1 MDPALQKS
9 LALGVLPPALFTGIV
24 LLLAWWW
31 RRMPES
37 AEARAALLP
46 PSNTNTIGERLWLT
60 PLVFAIAY
68 LPVHHFLLGGFK
80 PQPIAAADWMP
91 HVAVLAGVLGA
102 LATIARMPI
111 AVRWV
116 WRALVCAAIAGAI
129 ASGKIRNGWPMSE
142 AIPTLAAFVI
152 HTLFAWWLFERV
164 TDRTRGPGGPIIL
177 MIYAAGVSQVLVLA
191 FYSLRLAQMP
201 TAMAAVA
208 GAAMVVALIRPRFTL
223 AFGGVHV
230 ILLVSNAALLQGVLF
245 PGDAILPRVL
255 PWVLL
260 ASPLL
265 AALADFI
272 PLKGWKLVVVRSVL
286 AVIPVAAAI
295 GVAVSLRPADEY

>member
-9 LALGVLPPALFTGIV
+9 LTLGVLPPAIFTGIV

-37 AEARAALLP
+37 AEARVALLP
-46 PSNTNTIGERLWLT
+46 PSTMNTRGERLWLS
-60 PLVFAIAY
+60 PLVFAVAY

-80 PQPIAAADWMP
+80 FSLVAAADWMP
-91 HVAVLAGVLGA
+91 YVALLAGVLGA
-102 LATIARMPI
+102 LATLARMPVAI
-111 AVRWV
+111 RWI
-116 WRALVCAAIAGAI
+116 WRAVICAAIAGAI
-129 ASGKIRNGWPMSE
+129 ASGKIRNGWPMVE
-142 AIPTLAAFVI
+142 AVPTLAAFVL
-152 HTLFAWWLFERV
+152 HTLAAWWLFERV
-164 TDRTRGPGGPIIL
+164 TDRTRGPSGPIVL
-177 MIYAAGVSQVLVLA
+177 MIYATGVSQILALA

-223 AFGGVHV
+223 ALGGVHV

-255 PWVLL
+255 PWILL

-265 AALADFI
+265 AASADLL

-286 AVIPVAAAI
+286 AIIPVAVAI
-295 GVAVSLRPADEY
+295 GLAAALRPADEY